1 MKGKLFNYKLF
12 ISNMHVKNIYLY
24 LLLIFII
31 IKILVFTTAFIG
43 YNTIPFN
50 QNMYN
55 NNFKFFDKQ
64 ETFSGIWQPWDSQW
78 YMKIARDGYFAGK
91 IGDLSDKAVF
101 AFFPLYPLLIYLFN
115 FGFNNLILSG
125 LIVSFLCSIISVI
138 YLYKLVLLDY
148 SNPQNL
154 YTSKQISYASEQTSY
169 TSKQTSSSNCVQPE
183 QEGFAERF
191 AAGIIAKRT
200 VFLFLL
206 FPTAF
211 FFTAVYT
218 ESLFI
223 MLVILSFYYA
233 RQQKWFLASIFGILC
248 SLTRSLGMFIVIPL
262 LIEYLQNK
270 GSKGLMIKFDKSI
283 IWPLIIPLGLL
294 IYQLYLWFI
303 TGTFSTFFT
312 AQKFWSRGVF
322 EVSNYIPYF
331 TNPTLH
337 GFRNSIIDVA
347 ATFFFII
354 MLYYIYKHLR
364 LSYFVYSLLIILI
377 PLLSGN
383 LMSMTRMIIV
393 SFPLYIILALLTR
406 EKPVLFYV
414 LASLFFIIQLITSS
428 LFVAN
433 YWIA

>member
-1 MKGKLFNYKLF
+1 M
-12 ISNMHVKNIYLY
+12 
-24 LLLIFII
+24 
-31 IKILVFTTAFIG
+31 FTIAFIG
-43 YNTIPFN
+43 YHTIPFN
-50 QNMYN
+50 QKMYN
-55 NNFKFFDKQ
+55 DNFKFFDKQ
-64 ETFSGIWQPWDSQW
+64 ESFFGIWQTWDSQW
-78 YMKIARDGYFAGK
+78 YMKIARDGYFTGK

-125 LIVSFLCSIISVI
+125 LFVSFLCSIISVI

-148 SNPQNL
+148 
-154 YTSKQISYASEQTSY
+154 
-169 TSKQTSSSNCVQPE
+169 PE
-183 QEGFAERF
+183 QEGFA
-191 AAGIIAKRT
+191 AGIVAKRT
-200 VFLFLL
+200 FLFFLL

-233 RQQKWFLASIFGILC
+233 RQQKWYLVSIFGILC
-248 SLTRSLGMFIVIPL
+248 SLTRSLGVFIVVPL
-262 LIEYLQNK
+262 LIEYLQSK

-283 IWPLIIPLGLL
+283 IWPLITPLGLL
-294 IYQLYLWFI
+294 IYQLYLWFV

-312 AQKFWSRGVF
+312 AQKFWSRGLF
-322 EVSNYIPYF
+322 EVSGYAAYI
-331 TNPTLH
+331 TNPSLH
-337 GFRNSIIDVA
+337 GFRNSFIDLI
-347 ATFFFII
+347 TTIFFLI
-354 MLYYIYKHLR
+354 MLYFIYKKLR

-383 LMSMTRMIIV
+383 VMSMTRMIIV
-393 SFPLYIILALLTR
+393 SFPLYIILVLLTR
-406 EKPVLFYV
+406 EKPALFYV
-414 LASLFFIIQLITSS
+414 TASLFFIIQLIASS